1 MISLLDENATHLYNL
16 PTVNIGAKAPYNT
29 SLRE

>member
-1 MISLLDENATHLYNL
+1 LDENATHLYNL